1 MNGNFSRRIIARTI
15 AAKLAAEPSR
25 SEHWMKV
32 LAAYL
37 LEHKQADLAELI
49 ANDIAREVFKQRG
62 ELLVEV
68 TSAYKMS
75 ETVRKDLQNALTAAT
90 GAKDVTFSEQVD
102 PELIGGL
109 VAQTPDAILDVS
121 VRSQLKQLAAIN

>member
-15 AAKLAAEPSR
+15 AAKLADEPSR

-49 ANDIAREVFKQRG
+49 VNDIAREIFKQRG

-68 TSAYKMS
+68 TSAYQMS
-75 ETVRKDLQNALTAAT
+75 ETVRKDLQNALAAAT
-90 GAKDVTFSEQVD
+90 GAEDVTLSEQID

>member
-1 MNGNFSRRIIARTI
+1 
-15 AAKLAAEPSR
+15 
-25 SEHWMKV
+25 
-32 LAAYL
+32 
-37 LEHKQADLAELI
+37 LAELI
-49 ANDIAREVFKQRG
+49 ANDIAREIFKQRG
-62 ELLVEV
+62 ELLVGV

-75 ETVRKDLQNALTAAT
+75 ESVRKDLQNALAAAT
-90 GAKDVTFSEQVD
+90 GAKDVALSEQID